1 MILSFAISP
10 EVSVV
15 SDDELVKTFKEVVES
30 GSVEETKQFD
40 IDTEK
45 LDFKGKIINVHPNNW
60 KIDFVRLTRRD
71 NQFVNYWCCGCMEY
85 IPPYF

>member
-1 MILSFAISP
+1 MAAMIVIRALLRTAISP

-45 LDFKGKIINVHPNNW
+45 LDFKGKIICKKSKVAM
-60 KIDFVRLTRRD
+60 VAS
-71 NQFVNYWCCGCMEY
+71 
-85 IPPYF
+85 

>member
-1 MILSFAISP
+1 LTKKILIFLRNGSTIADVILSFAISP

-45 LDFKGKIINVHPNNW
+45 LDFKGKIINVHPNN
-60 KIDFVRLTRRD
+60 
-71 NQFVNYWCCGCMEY
+71 
-85 IPPYF
+85 

>member
-1 MILSFAISP
+1 MVSSVFLTFLAVLEIRWYVFHVRNGSTIADVILSFAISP

-15 SDDELVKTFKEVVES
+15 PDDELVKTFKEVVEN

-45 LDFKGKIINVHPNNW
+45 LYFKGEIINVHPNN
-60 KIDFVRLTRRD
+60 
-71 NQFVNYWCCGCMEY
+71 
-85 IPPYF
+85 

>member
-1 MILSFAISP
+1 MILSFVISP

-15 SDDELVKTFKEVVES
+15 PDDELVKTFKEVVEN

-45 LDFKGKIINVHPNNW
+45 LYFKGEIINVHPNN
-60 KIDFVRLTRRD
+60 
-71 NQFVNYWCCGCMEY
+71 
-85 IPPYF
+85 